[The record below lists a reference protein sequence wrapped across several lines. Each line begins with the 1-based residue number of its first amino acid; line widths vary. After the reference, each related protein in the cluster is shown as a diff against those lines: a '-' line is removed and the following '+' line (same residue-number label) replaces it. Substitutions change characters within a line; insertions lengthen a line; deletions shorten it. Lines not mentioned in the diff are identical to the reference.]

1 MTCRRHLRFGI
12 LAVLGTLCSSRMV
25 CAQSQGCVDTIAAPH
40 VPAQETKISIVG
52 VEFSRENP
60 LSDVLR
66 ARLAEDIQ
74 HAELRVAAGEADSS
88 WITEAL
94 TPTREALRSLGYF
107 RTKVDARP
115 YLTLAQATE
124 LRYVLNVMIDAGP
137 KYRLG
142 KLSFASATG
151 TPLHFTDAELREQM
165 NLQDGELFDV
175 QKIRKGFESLGKLYG
190 SKGYIDATPEPDTTI
205 DEKDSRIDLLIKV
218 DEEKSY
224 RIAKIEFPALQ
235 AAAHKSLRPPQEIGD
250 TFNMTWWRNFFEETK
265 SHFPADASLEKN
277 MLVRRD
283 VRNGTVG
290 ITLDFR
296 PCPNIHQRDE

>member
-74 HAELRVAAGEADSS
+74 HAELRVVAGEADSS

-218 DEEKSY
+218 DEEQRY
-224 RIAKIEFPALQ
+224 TIAKMAFLGLD
-235 AAAHKSLRPPQEIGD
+235 AAAQNKLTLPQENGEP
-250 TFNMTWWRNFFEETK
+250 FNSALWRNFFKENK
-265 SHFPADASLEKN
+265 PHLPADASPSKN
-277 MLVRRD
+277 MQVQRD
-283 VRNGTVG
+283 VSSGTVD

-296 PCPNIHQRDE
+296 PCPYT